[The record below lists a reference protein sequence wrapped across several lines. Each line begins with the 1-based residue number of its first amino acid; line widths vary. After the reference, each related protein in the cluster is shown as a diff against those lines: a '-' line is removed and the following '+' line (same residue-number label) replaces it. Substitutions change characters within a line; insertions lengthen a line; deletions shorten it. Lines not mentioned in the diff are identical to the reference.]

1 MLTAS
6 DAYRANASKS
16 RCVRA
21 IPRSDSTPHSHY
33 PDASS
38 SLGTPNERVS
48 LTSQLTGAPKESQAD
63 HDHDE
68 GEEEEEES
76 DGHMDTR
83 TPITLI
89 SGFLGAG
96 KTSLL
101 QSLLRNREV
110 HCFSSLQKGVCDS
123 HGSKVMLV
131 RSSARSRL
139 RLARFFFVYFLF
151 FFSIIVFLVFVFLCV
166 CVFCVSLCFTSVA
179 RTGRIFV
186 CVDFK

>member
-151 FFSIIVFLVFVFLCV
+151 FFYNSVFSV
-166 CVFCVSLCFTSVA
+166 CVSLCLCLLCVIVLHVRCA
-179 RTGRIFV
+179 DRAHLRV
-186 CVDFK
+186 CRF